1 MPTQRGFYVQHTQQP
16 ISDTTDELYSDYDE
30 SLKFSISD
38 MWSSFT
44 GKVKAVYGKAAN
56 SVDDEFSLPVS
67 QDQVNAALKKFVTD
81 NVSQILELRVEL
93 HDDWFRLFCTID
105 VAGVYAEIAS
115 NFGLVHVQIDRDVQR
130 FVFAQQTNTDVIKLN
145 CESFLKRT
153 GIKFVIWFYH
163 SVLKKDPLGFILSKI
178 NIARPKDNIIYLDI
192 NRWLKR
198 NKKIISTLH
207 KVQVNYGLVE
217 EEQLVLKTKVNVRDL
232 LSNNSSEDIITPDDE
247 PELLKGPTNPI
258 SDAISPSQEQ

>member
-1 MPTQRGFYVQHTQQP
+1 MQQNQQA
-16 ISDTTDELYSDYDE
+16 INANSNKSYDE
-30 SLKFSISD
+30 YDDGLKFNVSEL
-38 MWSSFT
+38 WSYVT
-44 GKVKAVYGKAAN
+44 GKVKSVYEKA
-56 SVDDEFSLPVS
+56 SDTIDDEFSLPVS
-67 QDQVNAALKKFVTD
+67 QDQVNAALKMFVTD
-81 NVSQILELRVEL
+81 NVSQILEIRVEL
-93 HDDWFRLFCTID
+93 HDDWFRLFCTIE
-105 VAGVYAEIAS
+105 VSGIYAEVAS

-130 FVFAQQTNTDVIKLN
+130 FVFAQQTNTDVLN
-145 CESFLKRT
+145 LRCDSFLKRS

-207 KVQVNYGLVE
+207 KVQVNYALL
-217 EEQLVLKTKVNVRDL
+217 EEQQMLLKTKVNVRDL
-232 LSNNSSEDIITPDDE
+232 LNNNSIEDIITPDDE

-258 SDAISPSQEQ
+258 SDAISPSQE

>member
-1 MPTQRGFYVQHTQQP
+1 MQQTQQT
-16 ISDTTDELYSDYDE
+16 ISNSPNQSYEEFDEGMRFNIAE
-30 SLKFSISD
+30 V
-38 MWSSFT
+38 WSYVT
-44 GKVKAVYGKAAN
+44 EKVKSVYGKAAD
-56 SVDDEFSLPVS
+56 SIDDEFSLPVS
-67 QDQVNAALKKFVTD
+67 QDQVNAALKKFVTN
-81 NVSQILELRVEL
+81 NVKQILEIRVEL
-93 HDDWFRLFCTID
+93 HDGWFRLFCTID
-105 VAGVYAEIAS
+105 VAGIYAEVAS

-130 FVFAQQTNTDVIKLN
+130 FVFAQQTNTDVLN
-145 CESFLKRT
+145 LRCDSFLKRQ
-153 GIKFVIWFYH
+153 GIKMAIWFYH

-217 EEQLVLKTKVNVRDL
+217 EEQLVLKTKVNIRDL
-232 LSNNSSEDIITPDDE
+232 FANNAIEDIITPDDE

-258 SDAISPSQEQ
+258 GDAINPSQEQ